1 MTDTGYLV
9 IYSEI
14 CGVCY
19 SAEVLETKF
28 LVDIHVGS
36 VLMYPRILISFL
48 YFKSIVPGII
58 LIGTAGRIV
67 LSESLVDVKP
77 Y

>member
-1 MTDTGYLV
+1 MTDAGHLF

-36 VLMYPRILISFL
+36 VLMYPCILISFL
-48 YFKSIVPGII
+48 YFKSVLPGII
-58 LIGTAGRIV
+58 LIGTAGRIE
-67 LSESLVDVKP
+67 LSESLIAVKP

>member
-1 MTDTGYLV
+1 MGP
-9 IYSEI
+9 
-14 CGVCY
+14 CY

-36 VLMYPRILISFL
+36 VLIYPCILISFL
-48 YFKSIVPGII
+48 YFKSDVPGII

-67 LSESLVDVKP
+67 LN